1 MDYSAKVLTIR
12 SKTLSKTF
20 SQSVYAKVLK
30 NGFQLHSGNGDS
42 LNVVSFENKTNS
54 QRNMRRYSDVTGMFP
69 WNPGL
74 NPVKFAFL
82 ENSYIA
88 STLPKDHRYIEDF
101 QNNNQSVFD
110 LPNVKTAHNNG
121 KLGAI
126 NGWTGK
132 AAEAEN
138 GLFEANECTL
148 RRRNAKRMRRKTIC
162 GVPALRCVMVSQI
175 ASQCNDGEDE
185 ADREVQQ
192 ILKQANIE
200 QDKKVKIRVFCVVY
214 LFFHFLHIDS
224 FLIIFMYFVALL
236 LTNTR

>member
-1 MDYSAKVLTIR
+1 MDYSSKVLTIR

-20 SQSVYAKVLK
+20 SQSLYAKVLR
-30 NGFQLHSGNGDS
+30 NGFQFQSGSGDS
-42 LNVVSFENKTNS
+42 VKLGCVENENSS
-54 QRNMRRYSDVTGMFP
+54 QRKMRRYSDVTGMFP

-101 QNNNQSVFD
+101 QNNNQLVFD
-110 LPNVKTAHNNG
+110 LPNVKTVHNNG

-132 AAEAEN
+132 AIEAEN
-138 GLFEANECTL
+138 GLFEANQCTL

-200 QDKKVKIRVFCVVY
+200 QNKKVKIRVFV
-214 LFFHFLHIDS
+214 
-224 FLIIFMYFVALL
+224 
-236 LTNTR
+236 